1 MTEIATSRA
10 DCQRDRLTRVPS
22 SPADRLHRLARAVEG
37 IGRGRS
43 ADPETILVEKMSLA
57 AELRQ
62 VARELGP

>member
-1 MTEIATSRA
+1 MRDVVGSGREGQTRMLSRA
-10 DCQRDRLTRVPS
+10 PS
-22 SPADRLHRLARAVEG
+22 SPADKLHQLARAVER